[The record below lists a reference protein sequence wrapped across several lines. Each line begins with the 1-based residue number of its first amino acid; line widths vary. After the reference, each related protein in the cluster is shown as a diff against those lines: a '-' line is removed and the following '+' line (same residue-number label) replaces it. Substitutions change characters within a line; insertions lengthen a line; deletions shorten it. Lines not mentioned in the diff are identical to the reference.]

1 MIDRLLPA
9 LSLAVSVIAVFVALD
24 YWPLIL
30 VLLGLVHGFASREMD
45 RTIIVTVLVAAVALP
60 TIADSLDAIPT
71 IGSYLNAI
79 IDNFAIAIAGYAI
92 ACFAWDIW
100 SRIMPEGSDSGL

>member
-1 MIDRLLPA
+1 MIDRLMPA

-30 VLLGLVHGFASREMD
+30 VLLGLVQGFASREMD
-45 RTIIVTVLVAAVALP
+45 RTMIVTVLVAAVALP

-79 IDNFAIAIAGYAI
+79 IDNFAIAIAGYAV
-92 ACFAWDIW
+92 ACFVWDIW
-100 SRIMPEGSDSGL
+100 SRIMPEGSDGGF

>member
-30 VLLGLVHGFASREMD
+30 VLLGLVQGFASREMD

-79 IDNFAIAIAGYAI
+79 IDNFAIAIAGNQ
-92 ACFAWDIW
+92 
-100 SRIMPEGSDSGL
+100 

>member
-9 LSLAVSVIAVFVALD
+9 LSLAVSVVAVFVALD

-45 RTIIVTVLVAAVALP
+45 RTMIVTVLVAAVALP

-79 IDNFAIAIAGYAI
+79 IDNFAIAIAGYAV
-92 ACFAWDIW
+92 ACFVWDIW
-100 SRIMPEGSDSGL
+100 SRIMPEGSDGGF

>member
-9 LSLAVSVIAVFVALD
+9 LSLAAAVIAVFVALD

-30 VLLGLVHGFASREMD
+30 VLLGLIQGFASRETD
-45 RTIIVTVLVAAVALP
+45 RTMIVTVLVAAVALP
-60 TIADSLDAIPT
+60 TIANSLDAIPM

-79 IDNFAIAIAGYAI
+79 IDNFAIAIAGYAV
-92 ACFAWDIW
+92 ACLVWDIW
-100 SRIMPEGSDSGL
+100 SRIMPEGSDGGL

>member
-79 IDNFAIAIAGYAI
+79 IDNFAIAIAGYAV
-92 ACFAWDIW
+92 ACFVWDIW
-100 SRIMPEGSDSGL
+100 SRIMPEGSDGGF